1 MNLQSFKTL
10 EELSRKILPYLSG
23 LRTLSGLNVGSI
35 GSSPTA
41 NDLKVA
47 GELRVGSPSSP
58 LTGVGDAT
66 FADDIRVEG
75 DAVIVGTL
83 TGGTHT
89 HTGLVTNGN
98 SHNHDGG
105 DGATIG
111 EGGVSF
117 SGKLVTNGDS
127 HNHDGGDGGAID
139 TNAIALGAITYSRLD
154 ANCVYDD
161 NIGYRVPMFTR
172 RQGGSST
179 SWTTQGTTSY
189 TPTTVKMQG
198 GSRSCAANVDTTI
211 TFPQAFAYA
220 PLVLISFSNRSS
232 WFAVWS
238 ISSTQFTINNEFAS
252 EAHEIDWLA
261 IGQE

>member
-1 MNLQSFKTL
+1 MELSQFKTL
-10 EELSRKILPYLSG
+10 EELAQALKPLLGGSRNFD
-23 LRTLSGLNVGSI
+23 GLNVGAV
-35 GSSPTA
+35 GSAPTA
-41 NDLKVA
+41 NDLRIA
-47 GELRVGSPSSP
+47 
-58 LTGVGDAT
+58 
-66 FADDIRVEG
+66 ADL
-75 DAVIVGTL
+75 IVGGSL

-89 HTGLVTNGN
+89 HSGLVTNGN

-127 HNHDGGDGGAID
+127 HNHVGGDGGAIAAGGLANGAVDATARLANNIVDD
-139 TNAIALGAITYSRLD
+139 TKVGN
-154 ANCVYDD
+154 
-161 NIGYRVPMFTR
+161 RVPMFTR

-189 TPTTVKMQG
+189 TPTTVKIQG
-198 GSRSCAANVDTTI
+198 GSRSCAANTDTTI

-238 ISSTQFTINNEFAS
+238 ISASQFTVNNEFAS
-252 EAHEIDWLA
+252 EAHEIDWIA